1 MSNYWNKMSLNERV
15 GKAKGG
21 RINPGT
27 EGGGKAKRKGKGPN
41 RKTEEEV
48 LKKAY
53 PGQFRNENNEYTLTP
68 KKNTKGKAKGG
79 RIGLRDRVFA
89 KGGKVG
95 KKSQGFRARED
106 ESLGM
111 RTGKE
116 STKKQSM
123 KDRRDESYGKFG
135 KRKNQRINKAKG
147 GKVNTSREN
156 RLEELGRVDSE
167 KAFSKKG
174 KRNLRGEKRRIVREL
189 KK

>member
-1 MSNYWNKMSLNERV
+1 MSPMNSLLNERV

-21 RINPGT
+21 KILPKGLR
-27 EGGGKAKRKGKGPN
+27 GKAKRKGPH

-79 RIGLRDRVFA
+79 RIGLRDRVF
-89 KGGKVG
+89 
-95 KKSQGFRARED
+95 
-106 ESLGM
+106 
-111 RTGKE
+111 
-116 STKKQSM
+116 
-123 KDRRDESYGKFG
+123 RD
-135 KRKNQRINKAKG
+135 G

-167 KAFSKKG
+167 KKFAKSKRG
-174 KRNLRGEKRRIVREL
+174 KANLSDEKRRIVREL
-189 KK
+189 RRRG

>member
-1 MSNYWNKMSLNERV
+1 MSSYWNKMSPMHSLLNERV

-21 RINPGT
+21 KVNPGT
-27 EGGGKAKRKGKGPN
+27 EGGGKAKKKGKGPHG
-41 RKTEEEV
+41 KTEEEV

-89 KGGKVG
+89 KGGKV
-95 KKSQGFRARED
+95 
-106 ESLGM
+106 
-111 RTGKE
+111 
-116 STKKQSM
+116 
-123 KDRRDESYGKFG
+123 
-135 KRKNQRINKAKG
+135 
-147 GKVNTSREN
+147 NTSKEN

-174 KRNLRGEKRRIVREL
+174 KKNLKAEKKRIVKEL
-189 KK
+189 N

>member
-1 MSNYWNKMSLNERV
+1 MSNYWNKMSPMNSLLNERV
-15 GKAKGG
+15 
-21 RINPGT
+21 
-27 EGGGKAKRKGKGPN
+27 
-41 RKTEEEV
+41 
-48 LKKAY
+48 
-53 PGQFRNENNEYTLTP
+53 
-68 KKNTKGKAKGG
+68 GKAKGG

-174 KRNLRGEKRRIVREL
+174 KRNLRGENYKTRMYG
-189 KK
+189 KS